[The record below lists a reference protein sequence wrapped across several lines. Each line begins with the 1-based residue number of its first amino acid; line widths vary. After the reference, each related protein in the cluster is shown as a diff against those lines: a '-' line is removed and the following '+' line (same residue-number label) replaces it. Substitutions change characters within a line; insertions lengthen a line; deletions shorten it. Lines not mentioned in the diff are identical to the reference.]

1 MNKFSYL
8 LMGVLIGLAISYV
21 LHRSEPKAELA
32 KQVQIVN
39 DEDNEYT
46 EKSKS
51 ISTIKPV
58 EKVKKVVQPLK
69 SSSEPI
75 AERKL
80 ASVSNE
86 AKEVRKPQHLE
97 LSLTEELVKELEKNW
112 SELPRQAQ
120 IANEV
125 DGWRVKYID
134 QHSLFASTG
143 LQEGDFIS
151 FQAIRNL
158 KEADHSNQNLSERV
172 IRLLNHVQQ

>member
-21 LHRSEPKAELA
+21 LHRSEPKAELT

-58 EKVKKVVQPLK
+58 EKVKVVQPLK

-75 AERKL
+75 AERTL
-80 ASVSNE
+80 ASAPNE
-86 AKEVRKPQHLE
+86 TKKVRKPQHLE

-158 KEADHSNQNLSERV
+158 KEADHSNENLSERV